1 MTLITGSKLQGTL
14 LKVSTGVLLLTVGMA
29 GIAYAKDDNN
39 NTNLSDKKYNEY
51 VDGLKKVGLY
61 QNSDGTIG
69 GVFEMVD
76 GTTIR
81 VTGLDKDGGLMG
93 AVQERKDTYVMKRF
107 SYEEMQKL
115 IERKEAVNEKGT
127 IKKE

>member
-1 MTLITGSKLQGTL
+1 MTLITGAKLKGTL

-39 NTNLSDKKYNEY
+39 NTNLSEKKYNES

-76 GTTIR
+76 GSTIR

-93 AVQERKDTYVMKRF
+93 AVQEDKNTYVMKRF

>member
-14 LKVSTGVLLLTVGMA
+14 LKVSTGVLLLTLGMA

-93 AVQERKDTYVMKRF
+93 AVQEDKNTYVMKRF
-107 SYEEMQKL
+107 SYKEMQKL

>member
-1 MTLITGSKLQGTL
+1 MTLITGAKLKGTL

-39 NTNLSDKKYNEY
+39 NTNLSEKKYNEY

-76 GTTIR
+76 GSTIR
-81 VTGLDKDGGLMG
+81 VTGLDKVGGLMG
-93 AVQERKDTYVMKRF
+93 AVQEDKNTYVMKRF

>member
-93 AVQERKDTYVMKRF
+93 AVQEDKNTYVMKRF

>member
-76 GTTIR
+76 GSTIR

-93 AVQERKDTYVMKRF
+93 AVQEDKNTYVMKRF

>member
-1 MTLITGSKLQGTL
+1 MTLITGSKLKGTL

-76 GTTIR
+76 GSTIR

-93 AVQERKDTYVMKRF
+93 AVQEDKNTYVMKRF

>member
-1 MTLITGSKLQGTL
+1 MTLITGSKLKGTL

-39 NTNLSDKKYNEY
+39 NTNLSEKKYNEY

-69 GVFEMVD
+69 G
-76 GTTIR
+76 
-81 VTGLDKDGGLMG
+81 LMG
-93 AVQERKDTYVMKRF
+93 AVQEDKNTYVMKRF

>member
-1 MTLITGSKLQGTL
+1 MTLITGSKLKGTL

-76 GTTIR
+76 GSTIR
-81 VTGLDKDGGLMG
+81 VTGLDKNGGLMG
-93 AVQERKDTYVMKRF
+93 AVQEDKNTYVMKRF

>member
-1 MTLITGSKLQGTL
+1 MTLITGSKLKGTL

-93 AVQERKDTYVMKRF
+93 AVQEDKNTYVMKRF
-107 SYEEMQKL
+107 SYKEMQKL

>member
-1 MTLITGSKLQGTL
+1 MTLITGSKLKGTL

-76 GTTIR
+76 GSTIR
-81 VTGLDKDGGLMG
+81 VTGLDKAGGLMG
-93 AVQERKDTYVMKRF
+93 AVQEDKNTYVMKRF